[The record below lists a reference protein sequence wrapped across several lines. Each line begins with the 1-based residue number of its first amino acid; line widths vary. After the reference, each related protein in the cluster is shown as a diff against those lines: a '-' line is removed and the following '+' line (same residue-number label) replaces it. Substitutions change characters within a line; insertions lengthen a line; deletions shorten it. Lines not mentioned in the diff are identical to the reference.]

1 MSIDQQE
8 HTPSRY
14 IAGIDLG
21 TTNSSV
27 SFVDTM
33 ISSNGRKD
41 AAFTIEDFPILQ
53 IISPGEFDARDLL
66 PSFHYE
72 AAPQEFNAGSLN
84 LPWDDDSANANVLN
98 INGVFARSH
107 GSKVPGRL
115 VVSAKSWLSHSGV
128 DRSAPI
134 LPWHGAA
141 DVEKISPVE
150 ASSRFLGHIRQA
162 WNHVHPQYP
171 LEEQDVVLTVPAS
184 FDEVARE
191 LTVSA
196 AKAAGLTNIVLLEE
210 PLSAFYSW
218 IYCNAIDWQSK
229 LKPGQRILI
238 CDIGGGTTDF
248 TLIEVRSSGD
258 NTGISFHRIAVG
270 DHLILGGD
278 NLDLALA
285 YKAENRIT
293 NGKRLTPRQFTA
305 LVRSCQFAKEALLSE
320 NPPLKATVSA
330 PGSGSSLIG
339 GSVNDEITLDEAQ
352 KMLLD
357 GFFPFTLINEKPS
370 ARQSGFQEFGLPY
383 APDAAV
389 TKYLAAFLTAHASSG
404 SSNDNGVDAGI
415 SVLSAP
421 QRGARSVATGFN
433 PWRPDIVLFNGG
445 VLSSHIV
452 KKRIVEVLESWFRN
466 TKNKKDGKDENEN
479 IGDDDWSPIILENE
493 RPELAVS
500 RGAAY
505 FGVVRRGAGVRVSAG
520 LARSYYIEV
529 EMASSGGDQVK
540 KALCLVPAGL
550 QEGESVIIADRTFEL
565 LIRQPVEFPLYI
577 SSVRTVDK
585 PGDIV
590 DIDPLEMRGLPP
602 IRTVLRSGKGME
614 AGSVNVTL
622 HAALNEIGVLD
633 MWCGEREGNRSWKL
647 QFDVRSA
654 TRTDVEAHGGGG
666 EQGGFL
672 DADTVAACKE
682 LIINTF
688 CADQSKKRDE
698 TGVSSFMVKKDPH
711 SLVKCIEEKSGIE
724 RLLWPPSF
732 LRSLWE
738 TVLECESARKID
750 PVYEIRWLNLLGF
763 TLRPGF
769 GVAVDDWRVKQ
780 TWQIYRLGVVHG
792 RNQACR
798 SEWWILWRRIAGGL
812 TSGQQRTLAQ
822 PLVSLLK
829 GAVKDNKDEKDKNRK
844 KQIKSS
850 AERCG
855 VHELSEIW
863 RLTASLEHLPAS
875 FKKDLGETALVLVK
889 QSNPLTDAAIWAL
902 GRFGSRVPM
911 YGSLSEIIEVETVE
925 EWINILTTKVTPSQT
940 LFLSLMQM
948 SRLTKDRY
956 RDIGENLRK
965 DVCGFLRRHSAP
977 IHYADLV
984 EHGGSLGEE
993 EKSAVFGE
1001 QLPKGLLL
1009 NSAADL
1015 FQN

>member
-1 MSIDQQE
+1 MNTEQQE
-8 HTPSRY
+8 RNSSRY
-14 IAGIDLG
+14 IVGIDLG

-27 SFVDTM
+27 SYVDTM
-33 ISSNGRKD
+33 TISKQKD

-72 AAPQEFNAGSLN
+72 AAPQEFNAGALN
-84 LPWDDDSANANVLN
+84 LPWDGKNTNVMN

-150 ASSRFLGHIRQA
+150 ASSRFISHIRQA
-162 WNHVHPQYP
+162 WNHAHPQDL
-171 LEEQDVVLTVPAS
+171 LEHQDVVLTVPAS

-191 LTVSA
+191 LTVGA

-218 IYCNAIDWQSK
+218 IHRNAIDWQSK

-248 TLIEVRSSGD
+248 TLIEVRAD
-258 NTGISFHRIAVG
+258 DAQGISFHRIAVG

-320 NPPLKATVSA
+320 NPPQKATVSA
-330 PGSGSSLIG
+330 PGGGSSLIG
-339 GSVNDEITLDEAQ
+339 GTVSDEITLDEAQ
-352 KMLLD
+352 KIVID
-357 GFFPFTLINEKPS
+357 GFFPFTPIDEKPS

-389 TKYLAAFLTAHASSG
+389 TKYLAAFLKAHVSSE
-404 SSNDNGVDAGI
+404 SSSDN
-415 SVLSAP
+415 SV
-421 QRGARSVATGFN
+421 GAR
-433 PWRPDIVLFNGG
+433 PDVVLFNGG

-452 KKRIVEVLESWFRN
+452 KKRIVNVLESWFRD
-466 TKNKKDGKDENEN
+466 NKDKRDENKGKDS
-479 IGDDDWSPIILENE
+479 DDDWSPVILENE

-505 FGVVRRGAGVRVSAG
+505 FGIVRRGVGVRVSAG
-520 LARSYYIEV
+520 LARSYYIEI
-529 EMASSGGDQVK
+529 ETAADVK

-550 QEGESVIIADRTFEL
+550 QEGQSVIIADRTFEL

-585 PGDIV
+585 PGDLV
-590 DIDPLEMRGLPP
+590 DIDPLEMRSLPP

-614 AGSVNVTL
+614 ALSVAVKL

-633 MWCGEREGNRSWKL
+633 MWCSERDGNRSWKL

-672 DADTVAACKE
+672 DDDTVTACKE
-682 LIINTF
+682 LVVNTF
-688 CADQSKKRDE
+688 KSDLSRK
-698 TGVSSFMVKKDPH
+698 GNPH
-711 SLVKCIEEKSGIE
+711 DLVKRIEAQSGIE
-724 RLLWPPSF
+724 RLQWPPSF

-738 TVLECESARKID
+738 TVLECEPERKID
-750 PVYEIRWLNLLGF
+750 PIYEVRWLNLLGF

-780 TWQIYRLGVVHG
+780 TWQIFRLGVVHK
-792 RNQACR
+792 RNQACA

-812 TSGQQRTLAQ
+812 TSGQQRTLVQ
-822 PLVSLLK
+822 PLVSLLRSS
-829 GAVKDNKDEKDKNRK
+829 VKDDRDNKDKNRK
-844 KQIKSS
+844 KQAKSN

-855 VHELSEIW
+855 VHELAEIW
-863 RLTASLEHLPAS
+863 RLAASLEHLPS
-875 FKKDLGETALVLVK
+875 SLKKELGETALALAK
-889 QSNPLTDAAIWAL
+889 RSNPLTDAAVWAL

-911 YGSLSEIIEVETVE
+911 YGSLSEIADVESVQ
-925 EWINILTTKVTPSQT
+925 EWISVLITKSIPSQT

-956 RDIGENLRK
+956 RDICEDLRK
-965 DVCGFLRRHSAP
+965 EVCDFLRQHNAP
-977 IHYADLV
+977 IHYANLI
-984 EHGGSLGEE
+984 EQGGSLDEE

-1001 QLPKGLLL
+1001 QLPKGLRI
-1009 NSAADL
+1009 
-1015 FQN
+1015 F